1 MPDLAA
7 VNGLRSIRKRRILRL
22 APGLGIVLAGLAI
35 APTAFGAKHMPG
47 PVSRLDTATATG
59 ANLVVDDFSSTKIQ
73 VDAFSGPSGEN
84 PGGSVSFDAGG
95 ILPVSGPVSCLE
107 VSGKTA
113 VMTVQGPFPS
123 APGFLAFIVK
133 VVDNGGSGLDRFEYW
148 PVDPEVPD
156 LNCHTGSPD
165 YFGGLLI
172 GRALVSDAAAV
183 PTSKKQCR
191 HGGYAKFG
199 FKNRRRCI
207 RYVTP
212 HR

>member
-1 MPDLAA
+1 MPNLVA
-7 VNGLRSIRKRRILRL
+7 VNGLRSIRKRLILRL

-35 APTAFGAKHMPG
+35 APPAFGAKHLPG

-73 VDAFSGPSGEN
+73 VDAYSGPSGEN

-123 APGFLAFIVK
+123 APGFLAFSSRSSTTAAPASIVS
-133 VVDNGGSGLDRFEYW
+133 NTGLWIPRF
-148 PVDPEVPD
+148 
-156 LNCHTGSPD
+156 
-165 YFGGLLI
+165 
-172 GRALVSDAAAV
+172 
-183 PTSKKQCR
+183 PTSTATR
-191 HGGYAKFG
+191 AP
-199 FKNRRRCI
+199 RI
-207 RYVTP
+207 TSAVS
-212 HR
+212 